1 MPDSRRRIEVAA
13 AVLQRKDGSFLLA
26 QRPSDKA
33 YAGYWEFP
41 GGKIEHGE
49 TAPDALARELHE
61 ELGIRVTRCYPWIT
75 RDYDYEHAAVR
86 LRFYRVTDW
95 SDTLHGREGQRFAW
109 QRTNALTVSPVLPAN
124 GPILRAIGLPTF
136 YGISNAGKVGTHTFL
151 RNFKLAL
158 RAGLRL
164 VQLREKTL
172 PPDELAQLI
181 TEALALAR
189 PYGASVLLNGDES
202 VAATF
207 GMDGVHVSAAR
218 LMRLD
223 SRPNVRF
230 VGASCHD
237 ARELTRA
244 AELGLDF
251 VLLGPLQQT
260 PTHPGGA
267 TLGWNRFEALVA
279 DYPLPV
285 YAIGG
290 LAKGDLQ
297 AAWQAGAH
305 GVAAIRAA
313 WSEL

>member
-1 MPDSRRRIEVAA
+1 MPESRRRIEVAA
-13 AVLQRKDGSFLLA
+13 AVLQREDGSFLLA
-26 QRPSDKA
+26 QRPADKV

-61 ELGIRVTRCYPWIT
+61 ELGVQVTRYYPWIT

-86 LRFYRVTDW
+86 LRFYRVTGW
-95 SDTLHGREGQRFAW
+95 SGALHGREGQRFAW

-124 GPILRAIGLPTF
+124 GPILRAIALPTF
-136 YGISNAGKVGTHTFL
+136 YGISNAGQVGTHTFL

-158 RAGLRL
+158 QAGLRL

-172 PPDELAQLI
+172 APGELAQLI

-207 GMDGVHVSAAR
+207 GMDGVHLSAAR

-223 SRPNVRF
+223 SRPNVSF

-251 VLLGPLQQT
+251 VLLGPLQET
-260 PTHPGGA
+260 PTHPGGG
-267 TLGWNRFEALVA
+267 TLGWNHFEALVA

-290 LAKGDLQ
+290 LTKGDLQ

-305 GVAAIRAA
+305 GVAAIRGA